1 MILPTLLTSGPAAGL
16 FFLDEHGCAKNQV
29 DAEILTGILLSM
41 GWKSVDDGSSADL
54 VIVNSCGFI
63 ESAKTE
69 SLEAVINARAAAP
82 RAKIL
87 LTGCLAQ
94 RYADTLATD
103 LVEADAIFGNGDLS
117 RLPEILTALFGPGGT
132 SEPETSS
139 GEAPREIGSRPI
151 LTPDQSGVS
160 CGERPVLLNFP
171 RSAYVKITEGCDN
184 HCSYCAIPLI
194 RGALRSRLPA
204 DIVDECRGL
213 IDRGVWELNLIGQDL
228 AAWGTGEGDE
238 AVRRKAT
245 AILAGVSPLAALL
258 KALSSLEGDF
268 RLRLLYIHPDHF
280 PEDILEVMTADSRFL
295 PYFDIPFQSGSA
307 QVLKA
312 MNRRGSA
319 ERYVELVRRIRTSF
333 ADAGSPYGTVA
344 LRTTFLVGFPG
355 ETDACFAD
363 TARFLADVQC
373 LWSGAFTWSP
383 EEDTPALALK
393 GRVPKKIAR
402 SRLEALQALQAEIT
416 VRQLAFFVDR
426 EIDVLVEEVI
436 QGDSTVAL
444 GRAWF
449 QAPEVDGSVV
459 LSYTEG
465 AVDRDGHPLQGGS
478 LVRARV
484 TAVNGV
490 DLVAIHIP

>member
-1 MILPTLLTSGPAAGL
+1 MSTQTDSSSGPAAGL

-41 GWKSVDDGSSADL
+41 GWRSVEDGSTADL

-63 ESAKTE
+63 ESAKAE

-87 LTGCLAQ
+87 LAGCLAE
-94 RYADTLATD
+94 RYADVLSTD
-103 LVEADAIFGNGDLS
+103 LVEADAFFGNGDLA

-132 SEPETSS
+132 PESARSS
-139 GEAPREIGSRPI
+139 GEAARLIGCRPV

-184 HCSYCAIPLI
+184 RCSYCAIPLI

-204 DIVDECRGL
+204 EIVNECRSL
-213 IDRGVWELNLIGQDL
+213 IERGVWELNLIGQDL
-228 AAWGTGEGDE
+228 AAWGTGECDD
-238 AVRRKAT
+238 AVRRDAS
-245 AILAGVSPLAALL
+245 AIAPGASPLAALL
-258 KALSSLEGDF
+258 QALSSLEGDF
-268 RLRLLYIHPDHF
+268 RVRLLYIHPDHF
-280 PEDILEVMTADSRFL
+280 PDDILDVMTADSRFL
-295 PYFDIPFQSGSA
+295 PYFDMPFQSGSA
-307 QVLKA
+307 PVLAA
-312 MNRRGSA
+312 MNRLGSA
-319 ERYVELVRRIRTSF
+319 EQYLNLVGRIRSAF
-333 ADAGSPYGTVA
+333 DSAGSPYGTVA

-355 ETDACFAD
+355 ETDTCFAD
-363 TARFLADVQC
+363 TARFLADVKS

-383 EEDTPALALK
+383 EDDTPALTLK
-393 GRVPKKIAR
+393 GRVPKKTAR
-402 SRLEALQALQAEIT
+402 MRLEALQALQTEIT
-416 VRQLAFFVDR
+416 PRELAFFIDR
-426 EIDVLVEEVI
+426 ELDVLVEEVI
-436 QGDSTVAL
+436 PGDITVAL

-465 AVDRDGHPLQGGS
+465 AVDRDGRPVQAGS
-478 LVRARV
+478 LLRARI

-490 DLVAIHIP
+490 DVEAIHIP